1 MTTEQRLDALERELG
16 RTKRVHRWL
25 LAVIGVIVV
34 AGFTALTVTGQ
45 EKRVATELR
54 ARAFILE
61 DANGKTA
68 AVLGVF
74 AGAPALSLH
83 GANGKTRAVLSL
95 LTDGNPGLRLY
106 DANGKMRAGLS
117 LLADDTPALSLH
129 DANGKERAWLIVHKD
144 SGPGLDLYDANGVLF
159 WATPEIKRT
168 P

>member
-1 MTTEQRLDALERELG
+1 M
-16 RTKRVHRWL
+16 
-25 LAVIGVIVV
+25 
-34 AGFTALTVTGQ
+34 AGPG
-45 EKRVATELR
+45 
-54 ARAFILE
+54 
-61 DANGKTA
+61 
-68 AVLGVF
+68 
-74 AGAPALSLH
+74 
-83 GANGKTRAVLSL
+83 
-95 LTDGNPGLRLY
+95 PGLRLY